1 MYFIIAILGNVITQ
15 EKMEPNLQP
24 KALMD
29 SNQTPGKGAAA
40 VGPRWKDTWAARLV
54 PQGHGRWPW
63 SGTGI

>member
-1 MYFIIAILGNVITQ
+1 MYFVIAILGNVITP

-40 VGPRWKDTWAARLV
+40 VGPSPWAALLE
-54 PQGHGRWPW
+54 PQGHGCWPW